1 MDDFVRIRATES
13 ALERH
18 NFSSLG
24 EAQERLSPVDFAK
37 LMQEITTI
45 ATARSVVDAPS
56 RRKSFWWG
64 RKR

>member
-1 MDDFVRIRATES
+1 MDDVVRIRATES

-18 NFSSLG
+18 HFSSLEG
-24 EAQERLSPVDFAK
+24 AQERLSPLDFAN
-37 LMQEITTI
+37 LMREITTI

-56 RRKSFWWG
+56 RLKSSWWG